1 MSRMREDQ
9 KVANSSPMA
18 EDRMV
23 LSRADK
29 TASHVLSRIRISNHR
44 TTDFLLIKS
53 ADHVSCLDFSLLL

>member
-1 MSRMREDQ
+1 
-9 KVANSSPMA
+9 
-18 EDRMV
+18 MV

-44 TTDFLLIKS
+44 MTDFLLIKS